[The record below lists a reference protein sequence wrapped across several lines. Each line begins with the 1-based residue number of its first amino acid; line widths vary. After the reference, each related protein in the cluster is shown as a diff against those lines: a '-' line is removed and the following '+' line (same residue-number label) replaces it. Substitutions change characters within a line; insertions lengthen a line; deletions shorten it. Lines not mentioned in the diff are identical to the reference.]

1 MRIFD
6 TFPEG
11 LALIKGG
18 EIIYANESL
27 TNMLELHEYVH
38 EDDPTRSELRSI
50 LKNTKLTKLDLEI
63 MKKTSVWDFIE
74 SNSSGAAYE
83 LNFFDEEGVPHKER
97 RHNFMPSLEG

>member
-1 MRIFD
+1 
-6 TFPEG
+6 
-11 LALIKGG
+11 
-18 EIIYANESL
+18 
-27 TNMLELHEYVH
+27 MLELHEYVH

-83 LNFFDEEGVPHKER
+83 LNFFDEEGVPHK
-97 RHNFMPSLEG
+97 